1 MSDSNKQKQEFYLSV
16 KETAE
21 KLRML
26 ADELESGAVS
36 INGEKCQIAADTDVK
51 IRLKT
56 KGDTFSSKL
65 KFKLKSP
72 LPPGDGEDGKE
83 DSEGESTSSTGL
95 AVENYKDLKMRM
107 SKDFKAIKKS
117 CLVEQAIPESDLVER
132 FYHDSK
138 TMCTYPNKGE
148 EFYEAFLKQANSL
161 YEAFNTSD
169 LKVMSSSVESL
180 AQSRSDC
187 HEKHK

>member
-16 KETAE
+16 KEMAE
-21 KLRML
+21 KLRTL
-26 ADELESGAVS
+26 ADELERGVVT
-36 INGEKCQIAADTDVK
+36 INDEKCRIAADTDVK

-65 KFKLKSP
+65 KFKLESP
-72 LPPGDGEDGKE
+72 LPRGDGEGVKE
-83 DSEGESTSSTGL
+83 DSESKPTSSTGL
-95 AVENYKDLKMRM
+95 AVESYKDLKMRM

-117 CLVEQAIPESDLVER
+117 CLVEQAIPESDPVER

-148 EFYEAFLKQANSL
+148 EFYEAFLKQTDSL

-169 LKVMSSSVESL
+169 LKAMSSSVESL
-180 AQSRSDC
+180 ARSRSDC